1 MKHGELLKD
10 RKKRFKGG
18 LHIHTT
24 LSDGH
29 KTPEEVAEWYKNQGF
44 DFIFITDH
52 NKVSDFS
59 HLCSEDF
66 LVLNGGEFT
75 AGKTDLG
82 EPLHFVGLNLPP
94 GFTPSSRS
102 SPQELIDEMKAV
114 GAEVILAHPYWS
126 QLSWQDVF
134 PLEGILGIE
143 IFNYAS
149 EVAIRKGYS
158 LVHWDDLLNRG
169 KRLYGFAVDDAH
181 FGIKDGGGGW
191 IEVEAEELRVDS
203 IMEAI
208 RRGAFFSSAG
218 PRILEIEIKDGLV
231 GVTTTPVVS
240 ACFRS
245 NLALGYCLN
254 SPNGYITKAQ
264 IEIKPRYKF
273 LRFECED
280 EQHRVA
286 WSNPIYF

>member
-1 MKHGELLKD
+1 MTQIVLPMEK
-10 RKKRFKGG
+10 RRFKGG

-24 LSDGH
+24 LSDGR

-59 HLCSEDF
+59 HLCTDDF
-66 LVLNGGEFT
+66 LVLNGGEFS

-94 GFTPSSRS
+94 GFTPSSKD
-102 SPQELIDEMKAV
+102 SPQDLIDEMREA

-126 QLSWQDVF
+126 QLSWQDIF

-143 IFNYAS
+143 VFNYSS
-149 EVAIRKGYS
+149 EVGIGKGYS
-158 LVHWDDLLNRG
+158 MVHWDDLLNRG

-181 FGIKDGGGGW
+181 FGIDDGGGGW
-191 IEVEAEELRVDS
+191 IEVLADELSLES
-203 IMEAI
+203 ILKAI
-208 RRGAFFSSAG
+208 RNGDFFSSAG
-218 PRILEIEIKDGLV
+218 PEIIELKLNNGV
-231 GVTTTPVVS
+231 VEVTTTPVVS
-240 ACFRS
+240 ACFRTNMS
-245 NLALGYCLN
+245 LGYCLN
-254 SPNGYITKAQ
+254 SPNGEITQ
-264 IEIKPRYKF
+264 VQFELKPRYKF
-273 LRFECED
+273 LRFQCED
-280 EQHRVA
+280 KNHRIA